1 MQPRAA
7 VTGVGMRA
15 GMNSREERAWTM
27 RQMPG
32 RSHAF
37 ISAQRVWCDAPSTR
51 TGRRQ
56 RRLHNGKKPDYSTG
70 IVAASRLLCYDG
82 IDRLYNHT
90 DERSGLSC
98 QGRSYGLPAAAIAR
112 RHCRPPD
119 RVLFAYARCRH
130 PGTRQ
135 TVPVLNRFGMHLK
148 EPPVRHGQVD
158 FLCWAAH
165 CMLWAIRAKM
175 RKTSAMGQPR
185 RRPGGNM
192 PDRPIGACA
201 P

>member
-7 VTGVGMRA
+7 VTGVGRRA

-158 FLCWAAH
+158 IFMLGGALYAVGHPGQNEENQRDGTAAPPP
-165 CMLWAIRAKM
+165 W
-175 RKTSAMGQPR
+175 RKHA
-185 RRPGGNM
+185 
-192 PDRPIGACA
+192 
-201 P
+201 